1 MLRYA
6 IIFFIIAIVAAV
18 FGFGGVA
25 AFSADIGK
33 TLLGVFLVLVLLGL
47 IVGGVGYNRFFGS
60 R

>member
-6 IIFFIIAIVAAV
+6 LIFFAIAIVAAL